1 MTAYHFFK
9 RTSQRLA
16 IKIHKALNPVKGFK
30 ATDFEAETI
39 AISRSLIKKPDSE
52 LLISPLSGKRFI
64 KNSQSQIYFIIQD
77 DNVEI
82 INHTY
87 SYHVKISLNGY
98 QRLSM
103 AFDSEVE
110 SRRMIMENEIRS
122 NVKHS
127 LKSILKT
134 LSNENI

>member
-1 MTAYHFFK
+1 MTVSHLFK

-16 IKIHKALNPVKGFK
+16 IKMHKALNPANSVKSL
-30 ATDFEAETI
+30 DYEAETI
-39 AISRSLIKKPDSE
+39 AISRSLIKRQDSE

-64 KNSQSQIYFIIQD
+64 KNANLQIYFIIQND
-77 DNVEI
+77 VVEI

-87 SYHVKISLNGY
+87 SYHVKISLNGH
-98 QRLSM
+98 QRLSKV
-103 AFDSEVE
+103 FDSEVE
-110 SRRMIMENEIRS
+110 ARRMMMEDEIRS